1 MIRHVGHLVC
11 SSNDRKKCLSFFI
24 AGNGSS
30 DRLIWTANASEL
42 NPLKPHYSFKS
53 VRDKCVRYK
62 NSSAT
67 ISRRIRNWREVG
79 RWWMGEDTEGAASES
94 YQGGDWTND
103 TVSKFPRSV
112 EWRKRASPS
121 KSVRQLILQGRKR
134 KQKVNSP
141 ARIPGPSSRRWV
153 LYLR

>member
-1 MIRHVGHLVC
+1 MTT
-11 SSNDRKKCLSFFI
+11 KKRLFFFI
-24 AGNGSS
+24 AGYIARSS
-30 DRLIWTANASEL
+30 GDFVWSPAGDGKFASEL
-42 NPLKPHYSFKS
+42 NPSKPYYSFKS
-53 VRDKCVRYK
+53 VRDKRIRYK
-62 NSSAT
+62 TSSTTT
-67 ISRRIRNWREVG
+67 ISRWERNRAREG
-79 RWWMGEDTEGAASES
+79 RETPEGAASES

-141 ARIPGPSSRRWV
+141 ACIPGPSSRRWV

>member
-1 MIRHVGHLVC
+1 MIRHVGHLTLIK
-11 SSNDRKKCLSFFI
+11 RLKETPFLLHRRI
-24 AGNGSS
+24 RSS
-30 DRLIWTANASEL
+30 DCLTRTANASRL

-67 ISRRIRNWREVG
+67 ISRRIRNCRKG
-79 RWWMGEDTEGAASES
+79 RGEEEDTEGAASES

-112 EWRKRASPS
+112 ERRKRASPS

>member
-1 MIRHVGHLVC
+1 MWVALRV
-11 SSNDRKKCLSFFI
+11 K
-24 AGNGSS
+24 
-30 DRLIWTANASEL
+30 W
-42 NPLKPHYSFKS
+42 
-53 VRDKCVRYK
+53 
-62 NSSAT
+62 
-67 ISRRIRNWREVG
+67 SRRNAFFFLLHRGIHSAVRRRFRLMACPGRQICERIKSIIIPSKVYAINAFVAKTRQRRLSCETGVKQAREG
-79 RWWMGEDTEGAASES
+79 RETPEGAASES

-141 ARIPGPSSRRWV
+141 ACIPGPSSRRWV

>member
-1 MIRHVGHLVC
+1 MRSLQKLV
-11 SSNDRKKCLSFFI
+11 SDNLATDTKLSRQGGGGGGWGVPND
-24 AGNGSS
+24 G
-30 DRLIWTANASEL
+30 
-42 NPLKPHYSFKS
+42 
-53 VRDKCVRYK
+53 
-62 NSSAT
+62 
-67 ISRRIRNWREVG
+67 
-79 RWWMGEDTEGAASES
+79 GEGGGDTEGAASES

-112 EWRKRASPS
+112 ERRKRASPS